1 MIKYSKLFTILIA
14 LLITSFSCSTPK
26 KLSIIEKRNA
36 KITEFKEYT
45 VFETDYLSVRLPKL
59 WKTYLE
65 PSVKEQIRHSPL
77 DKKGKIDQSQY
88 LWLVWFKSVNPDKT
102 IAQQVLDEE
111 RVFYKPGYK
120 VSQNFVKNITG
131 SFGKGIQTELIFSST
146 SNSKDFKMNHFY
158 LPQDNGYVEI
168 RMVYKENNQ
177 VFDEMKKVLESIT
190 IK

>member
-1 MIKYSKLFTILIA
+1 MLKYSKFFRILLV

-26 KLSIIEKRNA
+26 KLSIIEERNA

-65 PSVKEQIRHSPL
+65 PNAKEQIRHSPI
-77 DKKGKIDQSQY
+77 DRKGNIDQTQY
-88 LWLVWFKSVNPDKT
+88 MWIVWMNSPDPDST
-102 IAQQVLDEE
+102 IAKKVLDEE
-111 RVFYKPGYK
+111 RVFYKLGYI

-131 SFGKGIQTELIFSST
+131 SFGKGIQTELKFSST

-158 LPQDNGYVEI
+158 LPQDNGYLEI
-168 RMVYKENNQ
+168 RMVYEENNQ
-177 VFDEMKKVLESIT
+177 VFNEMKKVLESIT